1 MDTSAP
7 PPPVRPVR
15 LLGWIGFLYLASGLP
30 NGLATDTA
38 PTLYALSNVDLKALG
53 LLTLIEL
60 PWILKFLWAPAVDRF
75 GPRWA
80 WFLACQVAI
89 VGVLVVFSTLPGDRV
104 TPATWACLY
113 LLAAASAT
121 QDVAIDA
128 YAIDATPKGLVGPA
142 NSVRV
147 TAYRLA
153 ALVASSV
160 LVGASG
166 WLGWQGIWL
175 AGAGCFV
182 LFTAGAPL
190 VPRAPRAAPVARGAG
205 AVIAPFAALAR
216 RPGFV
221 AVAAFVLLY
230 KVGDYGMARMMK
242 PSLKRA
248 GFDAVDLGWVGSLQ
262 VVTLICGAALGGAL
276 TRRWGVVRALFV
288 LGAFQAVSNLAYAWG
303 ADHGKAWLW
312 FAACVEPFCGGLGTA
327 PFLSFLMLCC
337 QRAHAATQ
345 FALFTAVMAVGR
357 LAAGALSGY
366 GAAEMGFAGWF
377 AATFVAALPA
387 FAVLPFA
394 RHWVDAGP
402 PDTPA
407 QG

>member
-1 MDTSAP
+1 M
-7 PPPVRPVR
+7 
-15 LLGWIGFLYLASGLP
+15 
-30 NGLATDTA
+30 
-38 PTLYALSNVDLKALG
+38 
-53 LLTLIEL
+53 
-60 PWILKFLWAPAVDRF
+60 
-75 GPRWA
+75 
-80 WFLACQVAI
+80 
-89 VGVLVVFSTLPGDRV
+89 
-104 TPATWACLY
+104 
-113 LLAAASAT
+113 
-121 QDVAIDA
+121 
-128 YAIDATPKGLVGPA
+128 
-142 NSVRV
+142 

-175 AGAGCFV
+175 AGAGCFL
-182 LFTAGAPL
+182 LFSVSAPF
-190 VPRAPRAAPVARGAG
+190 VPRAPRAPSTARGGRAL
-205 AVIAPFAALAR
+205 IAPFAALAR

-242 PSLKRA
+242 PSLRRA
-248 GFDAVDLGWVGSLQ
+248 GFDAADLGWVGSLQ
-262 VVTLICGAALGGAL
+262 VVTLIAGAALGGAL

-337 QRAHAATQ
+337 ARAHAATQ

-357 LAAGALSGY
+357 LAAGAISGY
-366 GAAEMGFAGWF
+366 GADALGFAGWF

-394 RHWVDAGP
+394 RRWVDAP
-402 PDTPA
+402 APDASPQA
-407 QG
+407 